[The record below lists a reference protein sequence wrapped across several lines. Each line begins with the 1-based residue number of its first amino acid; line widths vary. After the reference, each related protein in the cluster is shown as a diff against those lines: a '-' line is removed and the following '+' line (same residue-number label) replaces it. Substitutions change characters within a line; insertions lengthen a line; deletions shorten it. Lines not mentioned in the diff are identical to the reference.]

1 MKLNEDY
8 VLRTIA
14 GEKVVVPTG
23 DASQYF
29 NGLMTLNDSAS
40 FLWEQVEKVNTK
52 EELIQM
58 VLDHYEVSEERA
70 ALDVERFLISLK
82 EVGILQES

>member
-23 DASQYF
+23 DASQQF
-29 NGLMTLNDSAS
+29 NGLMTLNDAAA
-40 FLWEQVEKVNTK
+40 FLWEHVEKVETK
-52 EELIQM
+52 DELVQLVLEE
-58 VLDHYEVSEERA
+58 YEVSEERA
-70 ALDVERFLISLK
+70 SYDVERFLTALK